1 MSTNIQELYKRLE
14 NTRISETA
22 DPAAARFQRI
32 DDEQCLCNFIIGI
45 TDELMESCTPLA
57 VLYELWG
64 WYCGGT
70 ENGVYQ
76 YFEQVNK
83 ELMDDTADTLR
94 KYGCDEFAEQYIN
107 AGKELIPLLC
117 AEGSDNGLI
126 HEISKRYGSYIDDH
140 ANGICAAMKKFLL
153 DKKTEICTALDGAE
167 VLTADDKVIHG
178 VPDLDA
184 LFADFI
190 DNPLLSEDQ
199 RADAAAAL
207 ERAKKM
213 MNGNI

>member
-1 MSTNIQELYKRLE
+1 MT
-14 NTRISETA
+14 
-22 DPAAARFQRI
+22 
-32 DDEQCLCNFIIGI
+32 
-45 TDELMESCTPLA
+45 
-57 VLYELWG
+57 
-64 WYCGGT
+64 
-70 ENGVYQ
+70 
-76 YFEQVNK
+76 
-83 ELMDDTADTLR
+83 
-94 KYGCDEFAEQYIN
+94 
-107 AGKELIPLLC
+107 
-117 AEGSDNGLI
+117 
-126 HEISKRYGSYIDDH
+126 
-140 ANGICAAMKKFLL
+140 
-153 DKKTEICTALDGAE
+153 KKTEICTALDGAE